1 MTREIEGRKIKPPI
15 FFEFWK
21 VFEENKLK
29 GKKVNNPI
37 KKKKKV
43 IKTIFDYR
51 NRNNNNDI
59 NSKNILNTN
68 FKNKKNKEDN
78 INKIMNRLP
87 TKNEFPEINFN
98 KDEQIKN
105 LSESEIYEMFLKLK
119 RNTPVEL
126 NNLTYKKAIKKD
138 KRSFCQYYISL
149 IQTKHLLFFSLLPA
163 FDYNSRIIKIFLFF
177 FNFTVNF
184 IVNAFFFND
193 DTMHKIYSDKG
204 SFNFIYN
211 IPQIL
216 YSALIS
222 GFINALIRGL
232 ALTGPIFITLK
243 EKTNKGNIKEK
254 AKETKK
260 IIKIKLFLFFAVNLI
275 LLITFWFYLGCFCA
289 VYKNTQIHLI
299 KDTLISFGTSMLYP
313 FILYFFPGIFRIPA
327 LNDKKKDKEFMFKI
341 SKAIQLLI

>member
-1 MTREIEGRKIKPPI
+1 
-15 FFEFWK
+15 
-21 VFEENKLK
+21 
-29 GKKVNNPI
+29 
-37 KKKKKV
+37 
-43 IKTIFDYR
+43 
-51 NRNNNNDI
+51 
-59 NSKNILNTN
+59 
-68 FKNKKNKEDN
+68 
-78 INKIMNRLP
+78 
-87 TKNEFPEINFN
+87 
-98 KDEQIKN
+98 
-105 LSESEIYEMFLKLK
+105 MFLKLK

-149 IQTKHLLFFSLLPA
+149 IQTKHLLFFSLIPA

-222 GFINALIRGL
+222 GFINALIQGL

-254 AKETKK
+254 AEETKK